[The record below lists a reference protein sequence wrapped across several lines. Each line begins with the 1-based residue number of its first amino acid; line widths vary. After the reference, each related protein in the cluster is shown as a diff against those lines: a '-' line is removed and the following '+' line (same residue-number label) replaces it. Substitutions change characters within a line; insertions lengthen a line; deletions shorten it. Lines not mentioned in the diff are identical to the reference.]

1 MRLKEKIVVVTG
13 AAQGIGQA
21 IAQKF
26 AREGAVVV
34 ICDINLKGIEKVSHE
49 LNGEKFPNLFLELDV
64 SDSYQVEE
72 TVKKILQRYNRI
84 DILVNNAGITRDNLL
99 IRTTESEWDDVLAV
113 NLKGAFNMTR
123 SVARIMMKQ
132 RSGKIVNITSVVG
145 LMGNAGQ
152 VNYSASKAG
161 LIGLTKSA
169 AKELASRGITVN
181 AVAPGYILTPM
192 TVNLPPKAKEG
203 FLGSIPLKREGR
215 PEDVA
220 NLVLFL
226 ASDEADYITGQI
238 IQVDGGLLM

>member
-1 MRLKEKIVVVTG
+1 MRLKEKIAIVTG

-26 AREGAVVV
+26 AQEGAVVV
-34 ICDINLKGIEKVSHE
+34 ICDINLKGVEKVSNE
-49 LNGEKFPNLFLELDV
+49 LRGKEFPNLFLQLDV
-64 SDSYQVEE
+64 SDSHQVEE
-72 TVKKILQRYNRI
+72 TIKKILQKYNRI

-99 IRTTESEWDDVLAV
+99 IRTTESEWDRVLAV

-161 LIGLTKSA
+161 MIGLTKSA
-169 AKELASRGITVN
+169 AKELAPRGITVN

-192 TVNLPPKAKEG
+192 TENLPPKAKDG
-203 FLGSIPLKREGR
+203 FLCSIPLKREGR

-226 ASDEADYITGQI
+226 ASDEADYITGQV